1 VLGWCSVFDLTL
13 ARWGKF
19 YGAAAKDFY
28 ERNDFFARGSN
39 LFQTSWGFP
48 HLIGNTGLVSR
59 SGMHEGLG
67 FCSMVKSM
75 AFMDEIVKI
84 NFFSRCFLL
93 ESVSNGG
100 RPVSLGMLFWI
111 VYSVTF
117 LSFSVAKYLT
127 DTMVRTIQ

>member
-1 VLGWCSVFDLTL
+1 MNGMILFLVGVIHLKL
-13 ARWGKF
+13 AG
-19 YGAAAKDFY
+19 
-28 ERNDFFARGSN
+28 E
-39 LFQTSWGFP
+39 LP

-67 FCSMVKSM
+67 FCNVVKSM
-75 AFMDEIVKI
+75 AFMGEIVEI
-84 NFFSRCFLL
+84 NFFSLCFLL

-117 LSFSVAKYLT
+117 LSFSVSKYLAE
-127 DTMVRTIQ
+127 TMVRIIQ